1 MQRAWRLLAL
11 GVAAY
16 LLILIPTFPASRVS
30 DMLTE
35 RVPDLSI
42 HAVSGSVFSGRAGR
56 VTWQELD
63 LGTVHWYFRP
73 AALLLGR
80 VEYSLELTH
89 PSNQGQV
96 KVGVSLTGRAYLRD
110 VELVVLP
117 DRVINHYSPVA
128 VATSGEML
136 LAFEEIDLTDMFSNN
151 TTGQLAWRDAVIL
164 EPVNMVLGLLE
175 VGVQGRTEAL
185 VGEVVEGGELGASG
199 ELSLSRD
206 GSYRISLL
214 LQPGP
219 DVSAET
225 LDMLE
230 DAARMQPNGNYLIEQ
245 SGQF

>member
-16 LLILIPTFPASRVS
+16 LLILITTFPASRVTG
-30 DMLTE
+30 MLTE
-35 RVPDLSI
+35 RAPDLSVY
-42 HAVSGSVFSGRAGR
+42 AVSGSVFSGRAGR
-56 VTWQELD
+56 VTWQDLD

-73 AALLLGR
+73 MALLLGR

-89 PSNQGQV
+89 PANQGQV
-96 KVGVSLTGRAYLRD
+96 KVGVTLTGRAYAQD
-110 VELVVLP
+110 MELVVLP

-136 LAFEEIDLTDMFSNN
+136 LAFEKIDLTDMFSNN
-151 TTGQLAWRDAVIL
+151 TIGQLAWRDAVIL
-164 EPVNMVLGLLE
+164 EPVSMVLGLLE

-199 ELSLSRD
+199 ELSLTRD

-214 LQPGP
+214 LQPGA
-219 DVSAET
+219 DVNADT

-230 DAARMQPNGNYLIEQ
+230 DAARMQPNGGYLIEQ